1 MSKFDLINPNFMKKL
16 LLFTL
21 LVFNF
26 GFSQEDAWVY
36 FNDKPDAAF
45 YLSNPLQMLSQR
57 ALDRRTSQG
66 IILDNTDVPIAQT
79 YIDQVTAATGITVMA
94 KSKWLN
100 ALHVR
105 GTQADIQLLTNL
117 PFVNHIQFADAS
129 LNSRHS
135 NTIQKTTV
143 IHPVNK
149 QLEVLTDF
157 NYGGS
162 SNQIQMLNGHL
173 LHQQN
178 YTGQGK
184 MVAIMDA
191 GFPGV
196 NSASPFQRL
205 RDNNLIL
212 GGYNFPDRNT
222 SIYTRNSHGTSVL
235 SCMAGYVD
243 NQLVGTAPDAQYYLF
258 ITEDANS
265 ENPVEESYW
274 VEAAEMADSLGVDV
288 INSSLGYFTYDN
300 ISYSY
305 SYSDMNGLK
314 TFAARGANMA
324 FSKGMICVT
333 SAGNSGN
340 SANPH
345 IGTPADV
352 ITTLTV
358 GAVDSSE
365 NYVSFS
371 SIGPSFDGRVKP
383 DVCAK
388 GYLAT
393 VSNASGNI
401 INANGTSFSS
411 PILAGM
417 VTTFWSAVPNMTN
430 AQIVQ
435 FVKESADLYNNPT
448 IYKGYG
454 VPDFQLA
461 LTNALS
467 ANNFE
472 NDIILLYPNPVQD
485 KVTIVFSDTN
495 FSGNLILFNSIG
507 QQVGSFEISE
517 TNASVNL
524 ENLASG
530 LYFYQLKIENKTT
543 QGKLLKL

>member
-1 MSKFDLINPNFMKKL
+1 MKRI

-21 LVFNF
+21 LIFNL

-36 FNDKPDAAF
+36 FNDKPDAAY
-45 YLSNPLQMLSQR
+45 YLANPLQMLTQR
-57 ALDRRTSQG
+57 ALDRRAAQG
-66 IILDNTDVPIAQT
+66 ISLANSDVPISQT
-79 YIDQVTAATGITVMA
+79 YIDQVTASTGITVMA

-105 GTQADIQLLTNL
+105 GTQANIQLLTNL
-117 PFVNHIQFADAS
+117 SFVSQIQFANS
-129 LNSRHS
+129 NLNSRQSGEKS
-135 NTIQKTTV
+135 NELQ
-143 IHPVNK
+143 PVNK
-149 QLEVLTDF
+149 QLEVLTNF

-162 SNQIQMLNGHL
+162 SNQIEMLNGHL

-196 NSASPFQRL
+196 DTASPFQRL

-222 SIYTRNSHGTSVL
+222 SIYTRSSHGTSVL
-235 SCMAGYVD
+235 SCMAGFVD
-243 NQLVGTAPDAQYYLF
+243 NQLVGAAPDAQYYLF
-258 ITEDANS
+258 ITEDTNS

-274 VEAAEMADSLGVDV
+274 VEAVEMADSLGVDV
-288 INSSLGYFTYDN
+288 INTSLGYFTYDN
-300 ISYSY
+300 PNYSY
-305 SYSDMNGLK
+305 SYSDMNGIK
-314 TFAARGANMA
+314 SFAARGADIA

-340 SANPH
+340 SSDPH
-345 IGTPADV
+345 MATPADA

-358 GAVDSSE
+358 GAVDASE

-371 SIGPSFDGRVKP
+371 SIGPSFDNRVKP

-388 GYLAT
+388 GYLAS
-393 VSNASGNI
+393 VSNATGNI
-401 INANGTSFSS
+401 VNANGTSFSS

-430 AQIVQ
+430 AEIMQ
-435 FVKESADLYNNPT
+435 FVKESADIYANPT

-467 ANNFE
+467 LNSYQNNPV
-472 NDIILLYPNPVQD
+472 ILYPNPVQNELNIIFTESE
-485 KVTIVFSDTN
+485 K
-495 FSGNLILFNSIG
+495 SGELILYNNIG
-507 QQVGSFEISE
+507 QQVASFVVSE
-517 TNASVNL
+517 TNSTVSL
-524 ENLASG
+524 DNLASG
-530 LYFYQLKIENKTT
+530 LYFYQLKSASKVA